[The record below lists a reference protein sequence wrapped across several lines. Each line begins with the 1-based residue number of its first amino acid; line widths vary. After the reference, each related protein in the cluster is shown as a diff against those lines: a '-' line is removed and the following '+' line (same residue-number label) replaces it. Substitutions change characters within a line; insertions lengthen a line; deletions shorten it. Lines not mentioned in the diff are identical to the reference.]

1 MIIKEKKSK
10 LNLKYIWLIKIKPK
24 INRGVISFFHSIN
37 QCFSKKVQKVKDK
50 KSKKREKEI
59 DDNFRTGNPQYS
71 DFIENNNNNNNK
83 NVNNKK
89 SKKHHHHHHH
99 NHNNHDKESIEN
111 NDFTN
116 TNYNNNNNNNN
127 NNNID
132 NINVPY
138 VNGEIAMEKKTFDNS
153 IYLEEL
159 SNCEQKYENEK
170 TENGNASNE
179 TTFEY
184 AKILSHSQNKNN
196 RKKSIELLLELLNSD
211 SINSEKYLIELG
223 TTYYKQEDF
232 NNALIYADKVLQSS
246 PMNRQ
251 ALSLKYLSEPVP
263 LEVKA

>member
-59 DDNFRTGNPQYS
+59 DEHFRTGGNPQYS
-71 DFIENNNNNNNK
+71 DFNNNYNS

-89 SKKHHHHHHH
+89 SKKQHRHHNHHHHH
-99 NHNNHDKESIEN
+99 NNHGKESIDN
-111 NDFTN
+111 N
-116 TNYNNNNNNNN
+116 NYNNDLTNNN
-127 NNNID
+127 D

-138 VNGEIAMEKKTFDNS
+138 LNGEFAKEKKTFDNS

-170 TENGNASNE
+170 TENGKASNE

-184 AKILSHSQNKNN
+184 AKILSHSQSKNN

-211 SINSEKYLIELG
+211 QVDNEKYLIELG

-251 ALSLKYLSEPVP
+251 ALSLKYLAEPIP